1 MSVKIFSLYGDLE
14 LATLN
19 FNSGVEAARARM
31 EDLQREMGDVQDEA
45 NRTSSILDGA
55 LGHALGDILSGLT
68 QTAIEAA
75 AMVVRDGVGIA
86 SSMEEVW
93 NVLDTTFESNANR
106 IQIWSETT
114 KSSFGIGELAA
125 KEFSGTMGATLKGL
139 GIEGEELYTM
149 STALV
154 GLAGDMASFRNLDTA
169 TAFQKILSGMTGE
182 SEPLKRFGID
192 MSVANLEAHALAMGI
207 ETAWKEMDQATKTQV
222 RYNYLMERTADMQGD
237 FAKTS
242 ESYANQMRLLEENIE
257 DLKLSVGQ
265 TLLPV
270 LTELVGWFNSLFG
283 STKDVEDGFKTVS
296 DVYNSTYVSIETTT
310 TNALAL
316 IQALEEMQN
325 ATDGTAEGSE
335 LWNGILAE
343 LKATLPEL
351 SGLIDTTTGSING
364 GTEALREY
372 VESWA
377 ATAKQLAEQEAVQ
390 KYYTAY
396 GQTSGEIAALKM
408 EQQLAEIQAAGALEK
423 MAELENLLTGSAEGF
438 TSEHARNAWEAIAG
452 RYDPSDVLWY
462 EQLQALYSA
471 GYTDADIERLAGV
484 YMAQAELYAEKS
496 AVDNSERIAELERL
510 LSQQEQELALLQEI
524 LAKETSVQV
533 NVTVDGETV
542 AAQVEKH
549 IYRDTKA
556 QMVALGG

>member
-31 EDLQREMGDVQDEA
+31 EDLQQEMSDVQDEA

-68 QTAIEAA
+68 KTAIEAA

-93 NVLDTTFESNANR
+93 NVVDTTFESNANR

-139 GIEGEELYTM
+139 GIEGEELYSM
-149 STALV
+149 STSLV
-154 GLAGDMASFRNLDTA
+154 ELAGDMASFRNLDTA
-169 TAFQKILSGMTGE
+169 TAFQKLLSGMTGE
-182 SEPLKRFGID
+182 SEPLKSLGIV

-207 ETAWKEMDQATKTQV
+207 ETAWKEMDQATQTQV
-222 RYNYLMERTADMQGD
+222 RYSYLMQQTADMQGD

-257 DLKLSVGQ
+257 ELKLSVGQ

-396 GQTSGEIAALKM
+396 GQTAGELAALKT
-408 EQQLAEIQAAGALEK
+408 EQQIAELRAAAALEK

-438 TSEHARNAWEAIAG
+438 TAAYAKSSWEAIAG